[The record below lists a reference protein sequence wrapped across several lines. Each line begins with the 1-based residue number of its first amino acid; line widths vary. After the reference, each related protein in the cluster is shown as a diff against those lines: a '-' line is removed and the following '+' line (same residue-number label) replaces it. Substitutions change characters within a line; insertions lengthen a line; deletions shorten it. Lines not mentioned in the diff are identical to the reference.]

1 MSITLRAVINTAK
14 EKINRRN
21 AMKPNEEQFPKPI
34 PSIAKIWGNTKAIPE
49 LKEILDE
56 GK

>member
-1 MSITLRAVINTAK
+1 MSITLKAATSTAK

-21 AMKPNEEQFPKPI
+21 AMKPSEEQFPKPI
-34 PSIAKIWGNTKAIPE
+34 PSIAKIWGNTRAIPE

>member
-1 MSITLRAVINTAK
+1 MITVINTVK
-14 EKINRRN
+14 EKNRSN
-21 AMKPNEEQFPKPI
+21 VMKPNEGQFPKPI
-34 PSIAKIWGNTKAIPE
+34 PSIAKIWGNTKAIPD

>member
-1 MSITLRAVINTAK
+1 
-14 EKINRRN
+14 
-21 AMKPNEEQFPKPI
+21 MKPNEGQFPKPI
-34 PSIAKIWGNTKAIPE
+34 PSIAKIWGNTKAIPD